1 MADRLAMLD
10 AVIAK
15 GSEDPFVFYARAM
28 EFRSRGEKE
37 SALEAFDALASR
49 FADYVPTYLMAAQ
62 VCAELQNEGAA
73 REWCERGLIKAKA
86 ASDGHAAGELQGF
99 LDEL

>member
-28 EFRSRGEKE
+28 EFRSRGEKDK
-37 SALEAFDALASR
+37 ALEAFDGLAER
-49 FADYVPTYLMAAQ
+49 FPDYVPTYLMAAQ
-62 VCAELQNEGAA
+62 VCGELEKEDDA
-73 REWCERGLIKAKA
+73 RAWCERGIKKAKDA
-86 ASDGHAAGELQGF
+86 GDGHAGGELQAF